1 LLRRDEQHQP
11 ISVKA
16 FALSLPAETW
26 QTITWREGTA
36 DWLSS
41 RFARQRVRPAHR
53 DTLLTE
59 PRAEEW
65 LLIEWPQGEA
75 EPTKYWFATL
85 PEDIAFE
92 RLVDFAKL
100 RWRIERDYQEL
111 KQELGLGD
119 YEGRGWRGFHHHA
132 TLCIAAYG
140 FLIAERGAIPPSGPG
155 FSAPLSGFAIPE
167 GYRPR
172 GAADPTRTA
181 HPQLD
186 PDNPKVPHRR
196 ARQDP
201 SEMPLLQYAHPED
214 GKNTR
219 LLTQ

>member
-1 LLRRDEQHQP
+1 M
-11 ISVKA
+11 
-16 FALSLPAETW
+16 
-26 QTITWREGTA
+26 
-36 DWLSS
+36 

-53 DTLLTE
+53 DTELSQ

-65 LLIEWPQGEA
+65 RLIEWPDGEA

-85 PEDIAFE
+85 PEAISFPG
-92 RLVDFAKL
+92 LIDFAKL

-140 FLIAERGAIPPSGPG
+140 FLIAERGALPPSAPG
-155 FSAPLSGFAIPE
+155 FSAPLSGFAVPQ

-172 GAADPTRTA
+172 GAAHPTRAA
-181 HPQLD
+181 HSQLD
-186 PDNPKVPHRR
+186 RHSAKTPHRR
-196 ARQDP
+196 PRQDP
-201 SEMPLLQYAHPED
+201 AEMPLLQCTDPQN
-214 GKNTR
+214 GKNSR